1 MHAGPYRRGVQHP
14 PPPPPSSLYYAI
26 FGKFDLIR
34 KFLLSYE
41 VLRSNEID
49 LGNVIEKWAK
59 QRARRIKLCYDIL
72 LMIIIQIF

>member
-1 MHAGPYRRGVQHP
+1 MRVVYRAVPKGGIGGGGGC
-14 PPPPPSSLYYAI
+14 PSSLYYAI

-49 LGNVIEKWAK
+49 SGNVIEKWAK
-59 QRARRIKLCYDIL
+59 QRARR
-72 LMIIIQIF
+72 M